1 MCKNWIF
8 GKPYSLLVT
17 VQIPLR
23 WERIRVNNC
32 RLDIVTR
39 VLPSVVI
46 ERSSGSLGLH
56 PYALQGRTRKSY
68 FCLGFNL
75 DTVTKMSPASVIVEE
90 KFVNT
95 LQSLLCILPRTT
107 KDDNSACLI
116 FINLYLSVAVVLA
129 TLCRLGLSRTSG

>member
-1 MCKNWIF
+1 MSI
-8 GKPYSLLVT
+8 
-17 VQIPLR
+17 I
-23 WERIRVNNC
+23 
-32 RLDIVTR
+32 IVWT
-39 VLPSVVI
+39 LPSVVI

-90 KFVNT
+90 KFVKT

-116 FINLYLSVAVVLA
+116 FINLYLSVAEVLA